1 YHSAPGY
8 QSVNTYSE
16 RVGEALDSAVRDAVC
31 GKEVAVAF
39 SGGLDSGLVA
49 ALAEK
54 YAESVVLY
62 TAGSDGSYDVI
73 NSKDASLKMGLPW
86 RHILLHEGN
95 IETILR
101 EMVRFTATTSP
112 LTLSFEVPTF
122 CVTKG
127 SEEKLILGGM
137 GSDELF
143 AGYHKYIG
151 MSEEEFRRNSEEDME
166 KLLTD
171 VAKHEDKVA
180 AALGKTIIR
189 PFTAPDV
196 QKVARSI
203 PFGILGPKDE
213 SSRKAV
219 LKVLALSRGLDFIAD
234 KSKKA
239 AQYGSGTTDLIK
251 ATAKRKGMTQ
261 YQYISMICREELD

>member
-1 YHSAPGY
+1 ME
-8 QSVNTYSE
+8 TYSE
-16 RVGEALDSAVRDAVC
+16 RIGEALDSAVRDAVS
-31 GKEVAVAF
+31 GKKVAVAF

-49 ALAEK
+49 ALAAK

-62 TAGSDGSYDVI
+62 TAGSDVSYDVI
-73 NSKDASLKMGLPW
+73 NSRDASSKMGLPW
-86 RHILLHEGN
+86 IHIPLHEGN

-101 EMVRFTATTSP
+101 EMVRFTGTTSP

-127 SEEKLILGGM
+127 SEEKFILGGM

-143 AGYHKYIG
+143 AGYHKYMG
-151 MSEEEFRRNSEEDME
+151 MPEEEFRRNSAEDME
-166 KLLTD
+166 KLMTE
-171 VAKHEDKVA
+171 VVEHEDKVA
-180 AALGKTIIR
+180 VASGKTMIR
-189 PFTAPDV
+189 PFTSPEV
-196 QKVARSI
+196 QNVARSI
-203 PFGILGPKDE
+203 PFGILEPKDE

-219 LKVLALSRGLDFIAD
+219 LKVLALSWGLDFIAD

-239 AQYGSGTTDLIK
+239 AQYGSGATDLIK

-261 YQYISMICREELD
+261 HQYISMICKEELD